1 MPDILHDVLIRAP
14 AARVFQAVSTPEH
27 LDQWWTTRSAG
38 QPTQGAEYELRFG
51 PQFDWRARVTRCVP
65 GEAFEFEMVRAG
77 EDWTGTRVGFRLASA
92 DGATQVRFDQVG
104 WPKLNEHY
112 RVSCYC
118 WAMYLR
124 VLKRYLEHGERVP
137 YEKRLDV

>member
-1 MPDILHDVLIRAP
+1 
-14 AARVFQAVSTPEH
+14 
-27 LDQWWTTRSAG
+27 
-38 QPTQGAEYELRFG
+38 
-51 PQFDWRARVTRCVP
+51 VTRCVP
-65 GEAFEFEMVRAG
+65 GEAFEIEIVRAG
-77 EDWTGTRVGFRLASA
+77 EDWTGTRVGSQLAE
-92 DGATQVRFDQVG
+92 GATRVRFHHVG

-112 RVSCYC
+112 HVSCSC